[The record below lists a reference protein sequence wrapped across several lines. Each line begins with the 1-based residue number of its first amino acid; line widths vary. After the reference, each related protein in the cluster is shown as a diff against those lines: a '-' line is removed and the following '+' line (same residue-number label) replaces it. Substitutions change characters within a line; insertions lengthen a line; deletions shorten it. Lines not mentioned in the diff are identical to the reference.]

1 MANKNF
7 EVKHGLSVGGTERIT
22 SAGVGSF
29 PSLST
34 SGNLT
39 VGGDLTVTGSTITAD
54 NLVSADKNITLNYH
68 ASNDTS
74 GSADGAGITIQD
86 AVDASNDATITWSAS
101 NDRFDFSH
109 KINVSGTIDST
120 GDLTVSKS
128 NPVINIARTG
138 NWSYKIGS
146 LANDTF
152 VIQSNETSDASYAP
166 LIEIDSYAHQG
177 TGPALKID
185 NSGKVGIGTASPNGL
200 LHIGDS
206 SAEGSQSAPALQ
218 IGSTTNYRLGMYTTT
233 EGAFI
238 ENKNGDDGI
247 NFLVKTAG
255 QAMRID
261 GGTGYVGI
269 GTTNPTTDL
278 HLYSTADSRPHIL
291 LESYQN
297 HDTDDAPRLEFYA
310 NDSTT
315 GGIAD
320 STYVGE
326 IIFSGD
332 EKDSNSKEIYGKI
345 RGMAFDPGSGTSNKG
360 SIELWSQVGGTLQRV
375 LNARQI
381 QSSGATGA
389 VGINEVN
396 PAYTFDI
403 NTTGESNALRLYQG
417 TSSGKDL
424 SMLMQ
429 NAGTG
434 SGDDCLISLYTAAGA
449 GDAKIRWAISG
460 NETWEMGIDN
470 DNSDALKI
478 SNGSSLGT
486 DDRMRMAGSTVAW
499 TTTNFTIQNAGDPTV
514 LLTNTNASQTL
525 RFDHNSIRT
534 TTNHNLSL
542 LVNSSGNR
550 KLMLKTSSTNDAK
563 DLIGIGGVS
572 SPGATLHIQN
582 LNSENNSN
590 DAILYIA
597 KNSGNDWSAI
607 FGSGSDNYGIKVVGY
622 GANAF
627 VAADHNQSSAYRARI
642 SHDGL
647 IYSSNGSIS
656 DIDSDERLK
665 EEITDA
671 PSQWQMIKDLPLQ
684 KFKWIDRRMGDV
696 DSYGWIAQAVEEN
709 YPEFVE
715 DVPQTKE
722 DIDAGITTDFK
733 TVKTGDIQRRSIAAL
748 QEAMT
753 RIETL
758 EAQVTQNLSDIN
770 LLKSRIEVLE
780 G

>member
-34 SGNLT
+34 TGNLS
-39 VGGDLTVTGSTITAD
+39 VGGNLTVTGSTTTAD

-86 AVDASNDATITWSAS
+86 AVNSSTDATILWDST
-101 NDRFDFSH
+101 NDEFDFSH
-109 KINVSGTIDST
+109 QINVNGDIAST
-120 GDLTVSKS
+120 GGTTNNRGMILSHQNNTNVSYVGRS
-128 NPVINIARTG
+128 EGGAADTG
-138 NWSYKIGS
+138 NRITFDYDNDKMTLDADGDIVILPGS
-146 LANDTF
+146 N
-152 VIQSNETSDASYAP
+152 N
-166 LIEIDSYAHQG
+166 
-177 TGPALKID
+177 
-185 NSGKVGIGTASPNGL
+185 VGIGNTSPNGL

-218 IGSTTNYRLGMYTTT
+218 IGSTTNYRLGMYTTN

-247 NFLVKTAG
+247 NFLVKTSG
-255 QAMRID
+255 QSMRID

-269 GTTNPTTDL
+269 GSLTSPDARLTVSGAANSEQMIITGAGGQGRGLSISTRTNDGG
-278 HLYSTADSRPHIL
+278 
-291 LESYQN
+291 
-297 HDTDDAPRLEFYA
+297 
-310 NDSTT
+310 T
-315 GGIAD
+315 GGQNDAE
-320 STYVGE
+320 V
-326 IIFSGD
+326 F
-332 EKDSNSKEIYGKI
+332 
-345 RGMAFDPGSGTSNKG
+345 
-360 SIELWSQVGGTLQRV
+360 
-375 LNARQI
+375 LNAQDTEHASYAAVALGYAGNETLRVQQI
-381 QSSGATGA
+381 ESSGATGA
-389 VGINEVN
+389 VGINEVS
-396 PAYTFDI
+396 PAYTLDV
-403 NTTGESNALRLYQG
+403 NTTGESNALRIYQG
-417 TSSGKDL
+417 TGSGKDC
-424 SMLMQ
+424 SMVLQ
-429 NAGTG
+429 NQGTG
-434 SGDDCLISLYTAAGA
+434 SGDDTLIQLYTAAGA
-449 GDAKIRWAISG
+449 GDPKIRWAISG

-470 DNSDALKI
+470 SNADALKI

-486 DDRMRMAGSTVAW
+486 TDRLRLAGSTAAW
-499 TTTNFTIQNAGDPTV
+499 TTTSFTIQNAGDPTFV
-514 LLTNTNASQTL
+514 LSNTSSSQTL

-534 TTNHNLSL
+534 TTNHNLSIM
-542 LVNSSGNR
+542 VNAQGNR
-550 KLMLKTSSTNDAK
+550 KLMLKSSSTNNAAN
-563 DLIGIGGVS
+563 LIGIGGTA

-590 DAILYIA
+590 DAIVYVA
-597 KNSGNDWSAI
+597 KNSSNDWSAI

-696 DSYGWIAQAVEEN
+696 DSYGWIAQVVEEN

-733 TVKTGDIQRRSIAAL
+733 TVKTGEIQRRSIAAL

-758 EAQVTQNLSDIN
+758 EAQVSQNLSDIN
-770 LLKSRIEVLE
+770 ILKSRIEVLE